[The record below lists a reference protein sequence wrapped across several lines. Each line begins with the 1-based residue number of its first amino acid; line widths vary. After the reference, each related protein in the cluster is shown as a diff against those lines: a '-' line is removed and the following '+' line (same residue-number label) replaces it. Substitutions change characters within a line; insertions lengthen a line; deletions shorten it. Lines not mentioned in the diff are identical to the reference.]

1 VWRQWP
7 KARSSG
13 LAMAW
18 LTVTGLGRG
27 GLAVIDVGGRAAS
40 ATATCGWASG
50 GDVRAGIGGVR
61 ARVL

>member
-1 VWRQWP
+1 
-7 KARSSG
+7 
-13 LAMAW
+13 MAW